1 MKPYRKFIET
11 VIAVSA
17 ASYLLQLAWIHI
29 AEPIMEACGVAFHGI
44 LTTGDLISGAAVVLI
59 IIAGAVVLGVLFNGG
74 IPIPV
79 CLFYNVLYTVFL
91 IIYSPGR
98 IEYNISENFL
108 NPFRSGRLCLKLSR
122 SLSRG
127 LLSKA
132 ERNKKAAPLE
142 LFIEVFVYNKTR
154 TRSDARFLLFC

>member
-44 LTTGDLISGAAVVLI
+44 LSTGDLISGAAVVLI
-59 IIAGAVVLGVLFNGG
+59 IIAGAVVLGILFNGG
-74 IPIPV
+74 IPIWL
-79 CLFYNVLYTVFL
+79 CLFYNVLYTLFL

-98 IEYNISENFL
+98 IEYSLSESFFESV
-108 NPFRSGRLCLKLSR
+108 PFWAFMLEIIPFAVARIAVKSR
-122 SLSRG
+122 SKQKSG
-127 LLSKA
+127 SA
-132 ERNKKAAPLE
+132 
-142 LFIEVFVYNKTR
+142 
-154 TRSDARFLLFC
+154 

>member
-1 MKPYRKFIET
+1 
-11 VIAVSA
+11 
-17 ASYLLQLAWIHI
+17 
-29 AEPIMEACGVAFHGI
+29 MEACGVAFHGI

-98 IEYNISENFL
+98 IEYNISENFFESV
-108 NPFRSGRLCLKLSR
+108 PFWAFMLEIIPFAVARLAVKSRAKQKSGS
-122 SLSRG
+122 
-127 LLSKA
+127 A
-132 ERNKKAAPLE
+132 
-142 LFIEVFVYNKTR
+142 
-154 TRSDARFLLFC
+154 